1 MQVSV
6 VTAVYNGADH
16 LARAIASLQ
25 AQTCPDWELIVSDDG
40 SSDGTV
46 ALVEHIAADDS
57 RIRLLRAE
65 QNGGPSAARNRAFA
79 AARGDWV
86 AVLDADDAF
95 RPTRLA
101 NLLDA
106 AKRTG
111 AALIADNLSLFD
123 GELRVESGRALDG
136 EEGDELTLDAVAILR
151 AERPWPGPRLG
162 FLKPMIRT
170 SLIRD
175 YGLAYPETLRHSE
188 DLVLLFDAVLA
199 AGSATLLLK
208 PGYIYTRPVP
218 KLRPRSRTVQSS
230 FVTEQRALAGQL
242 LLQRYRSHPDSRVR
256 RAVDDY
262 AAWTR
267 DIALGYVAVSE
278 LRARRP
284 AAVAAVLRAGPRAL
298 FRFLVTVPRVKR
310 LLIGL
315 RLAKGSIG

>member
-6 VTAVYNGADH
+6 VTAVYNGAEH

-25 AQTCPDWELIVSDDG
+25 AQTCPDWELIVSDDA
-40 SSDGTV
+40 SSDGTA
-46 ALVEHIAADDS
+46 ALVEHMAAEDS

-65 QNGGPSAARNRAFA
+65 HNGGPSVARNRAIA
-79 AARGDWV
+79 AARGEWV

-106 AKRTG
+106 ARRTG
-111 AALIADNLSLFD
+111 AAVIADNLSLFD
-123 GELRVESGRALDG
+123 GELRLEKGQALGGDEG
-136 EEGDELTLDAVAILR
+136 EELSLDAVAILR

-175 YGLAYPETLRHSE
+175 HGLAYPETLRHSE
-188 DLVLLFDAVLA
+188 DLVLLVDAVLV

-208 PGYIYTRPVP
+208 PGYVYTRPVP

-230 FVTEQRALAGQL
+230 FVTEQRAFAGQL
-242 LLQRYRSHPDSRVR
+242 LLQRHGSHADLRVR
-256 RAVDDY
+256 RAVNDY

-267 DIALGYVAVSE
+267 DIARGYVAVTA

-284 AAVAAVLRAGPRAL
+284 SAVAAIFRAGPRAL